1 MRRSFAFRLAA
12 AFAGVGIA
20 AAALTA
26 ILVNLAFGTR
36 FTSYLEEQRLAR
48 QEQLIA
54 GLRDS
59 YQRIGGWDREDL
71 AGLQLIAL
79 MDGTVKVLDTDGRVV
94 WDASAGLG
102 GEMSE
107 LHRAM
112 MGSGPLGRERRVP
125 ITVDGSVIGVA
136 VVRLFDVGLLPQ
148 DQQFRTSVNRLLL
161 AGGIVAGLIALGL
174 GALLARRAT
183 APAREL
189 TDAARALA
197 AGDRSSRVE
206 YEAGDE
212 LGEMASAFNAMADTI
227 EEEDRLRRNFASDVA
242 HELRTPLA
250 ILRTQI
256 EGLQDG
262 VVSVD
267 GGALASLHE
276 ETLRLSR
283 LVADLEMLASAD
295 AARFSLRR
303 STVSLRDVLEDAAR
317 EFAGPFEAE
326 RVELRTDLDDCE
338 LVVDAVRIRQIVANL
353 LSNALKFTAPGGT
366 VVLRSSSGP
375 SKASIVVLDT
385 GAGISAEDLP
395 HVFDRFYRGRGVRA
409 GGSGIGLAVARE
421 LAEAHGGTL
430 DVQSVVGS
438 GTTFT
443 LRLPVSRRSQRP
455 FTPRSHAPAIMGS
468 KGDPG

>member
-326 RVELRTDLDDCE
+326 RVELRSDLEDCD

-375 SKASIVVLDT
+375 SEASIVVSDT